1 MGTTV
6 RVLDEALIDQIA
18 AGVVVERPAHVVKEL
33 LENAI
38 DAQASSISVWIEDG
52 GRRQIRVTDNG
63 IGMSPGDARLCIE
76 RHATSK
82 IRSFDDLVR
91 VRSLGFRGEALPS
104 IAAVSR
110 MRITTR
116 PAADPVGT
124 AVQIAGGELGPM
136 EPHGGPPGTTVDVAD
151 LFYNVPARKKF
162 LRARQTESAK
172 IFETCQRLALIHPAL
187 RLLVHSEGRRV
198 REYLPVQSLV
208 ERAQQAFGDIPLIGI
223 HSEREGIRI
232 DAALSRSTQSQVGTR
247 QLFLYVNDRPVLDR
261 RLARAIAF
269 AYGSGLEPG
278 RYPRGVLAI
287 RMPSEDVDVN
297 AHPQKTEVRFAR
309 SAWLFDL
316 VTRMLAGRIPEE
328 ANGSHFWQARLGAAG
343 PTVPLQQSTDPG
355 PSRAAGHAAESPS
368 DYSAPLASGS
378 RLLAQLRHRY
388 LLVESEDA
396 LYVLDRQIAEESVRK
411 DQLRDALTA
420 NAGHLRRRVLLFPD
434 RLELDQDSRDILDEH
449 ESALSKLGFE
459 CSALGE
465 QSCAIRSVP
474 TLAGHVGGATL
485 LRAVLLAMRG
495 AGGDPVRAGL
505 DAIASAAA
513 TRNGEPCPD
522 AQAQEVVAG
531 LRLDDPAHLRAVV
544 ERVELQGPRTR

>member
-1 MGTTV
+1 M
-6 RVLDEALIDQIA
+6 LDEALIDQIA
-18 AGVVVERPAHVVKEL
+18 AGEVVERPAHVVKEL

-63 IGMSPGDARLCIE
+63 IGMTGSDARLCIA

-104 IAAVSR
+104 IAAVSK
-110 MRITTR
+110 MKITTR
-116 PAADPVGT
+116 PAADSVGT
-124 AVQIAGGELGPM
+124 ALQITGGELEPI
-136 EPHGGPPGTTVDVAD
+136 EPHGGPAGTTVDVAD

-172 IFETCQRLALIHPAL
+172 IFETCQRLALIHPGL
-187 RLLVHSEGRRV
+187 RLIVHSEGRRV

-208 ERAQQAFGDIPLIGI
+208 ERARQAFGEIPLIDI
-223 HSEREGIRI
+223 HCEREGIGI
-232 DAALSRSTQSQVGTR
+232 DAALSPATQSQIGAR
-247 QLFLYVNDRPVLDR
+247 HLFLYVNERPVLDR

-287 RMPSEDVDVN
+287 RIPSEDVDVN

-309 SAWLFDL
+309 GSQLFDL

-328 ANGSHFWQARLGAAG
+328 ANGSRFWQARLGAAG
-343 PTVPLQQSTDPG
+343 PTVDRQQPSDRAPST
-355 PSRAAGHAAESPS
+355 AGSHAAESPS
-368 DYSAPLASGS
+368 DYAAPPASGP
-378 RLLAQLRHRY
+378 RLVAQLRHRY

-396 LYVLDRQIAEESVRK
+396 LYVLDRQIAEQSVRSE
-411 DQLRDALTA
+411 QLRDALAA
-420 NAGHLRRRVLLFPD
+420 NGGCLKRRVLLFPD
-434 RLELDQDSRDILDEH
+434 RLELDQEAQGTVDEH
-449 ESALSKLGFE
+449 GSALSKLGFE

-474 TLAGHVGGATL
+474 SLAGHVGGATL
-485 LRAVLLAMRG
+485 LRAVLQAMRC
-495 AGGDPVRAGL
+495 ADGDPLRLGL
-505 DAIASAAA
+505 DAIASAAT
-513 TRNGEPCPD
+513 TRNGDPCPNS
-522 AQAQEVVAG
+522 QACEVVAG
-531 LRLDDPAHLRAVV
+531 LRLNDPEHRRAVV
-544 ERVELQGPRTR
+544 ERVALHGPRTQ